1 MANWLRTR
9 LAALQLGMT
18 QRNGDENDNGG
29 DAAASQ
35 AQDRPSR

>member
-1 MANWLRTR
+1 MCWVVVLDF
-9 LAALQLGMT
+9 LAQSFGAVG
-18 QRNGDENDNGG
+18 NGDENDNGG